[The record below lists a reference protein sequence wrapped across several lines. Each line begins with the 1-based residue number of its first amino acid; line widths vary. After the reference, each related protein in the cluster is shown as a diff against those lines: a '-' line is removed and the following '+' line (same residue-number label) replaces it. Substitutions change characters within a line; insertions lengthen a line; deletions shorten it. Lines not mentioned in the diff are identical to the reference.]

1 MEEVIL
7 ALAQGVISLLLISY
21 SVYIFLEQGK
31 KKAVFLIGGV
41 GLLGLV
47 LSGISAYR
55 ASEGQRAIATG
66 ISQISRQLADLHA
79 GAPKHFSV
87 GLSEDLRSGKSTST
101 IKEIPD
107 SEYQRRYRILIALR
121 VKYMVSNRDFRP
133 GLVAG
138 IDWPPIEW
146 TNQELAKLGE
156 TWTAI
161 PGGNSS
167 ELGFK
172 ESQP

>member
-1 MEEVIL
+1 L
-7 ALAQGVISLLLISY
+7 AS
-21 SVYIFLEQGK
+21 
-31 KKAVFLIGGV
+31 
-41 GLLGLV
+41 
-47 LSGISAYR
+47 
-55 ASEGQRAIATG
+55 
-66 ISQISRQLADLHA
+66 LHA

-107 SEYQRRYRILIALR
+107 SEYQRRYRIVTGLR
-121 VKYMVSNRDFRP
+121 VKYMVSNQDFRP
-133 GLVAG
+133 GFVAG
-138 IDWPPIEW
+138 IEWPPIEW
-146 TNQELAKLGE
+146 INQELAKLGE

-161 PGGNSS
+161 RGGNSS